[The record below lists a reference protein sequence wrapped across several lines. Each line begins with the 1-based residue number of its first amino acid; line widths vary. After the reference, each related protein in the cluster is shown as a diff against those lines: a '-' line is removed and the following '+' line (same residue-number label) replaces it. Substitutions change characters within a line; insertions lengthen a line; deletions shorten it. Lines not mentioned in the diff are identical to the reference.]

1 MSIRL
6 KPAFLSLR
14 SLGSPSHIV
23 NFLVDRLTH
32 PRPDQLARTADQL
45 ARTADQ
51 LARTA
56 DQTGCY
62 ISYAPLAPSRPS
74 YAPLASPW
82 PSYAPLVPSRPS
94 YAPLVPSRPS
104 YAPLVPS
111 RPSYAPL
118 VPSRP
123 NYAPLVPSRP
133 SYAPLVPSRPSYAP
147 LVPSRPSY
155 APLVPS
161 RPNYAPLAPGLCVM
175 LSRPC
180 APAGLYLSCFPGHAP
195 PHACICHAS
204 QAMRPR
210 MPVIDQNA
218 EGCYTDGSSVQSS
231 TRGTFYCAAAIPSTA
246 SSMPGHLLQPVR
258 ATLQPY
264 NL

>member
-23 NFLVDRLTH
+23 NFLADRLTH
-32 PRPDQLARTADQL
+32 PVDQIAHTVDQL

-147 LVPSRPSY
+147 LVPSRP
-155 APLVPS
+155 
-161 RPNYAPLAPGLCVM
+161 NYAPLAPGLCVM

-218 EGCYTDGSSVQSS
+218 EGCYRWKGEVFSPCSGLIGLDVAGAC
-231 TRGTFYCAAAIPSTA
+231 RFCEDLPA
-246 SSMPGHLLQPVR
+246 
-258 ATLQPY
+258 
-264 NL
+264 